1 MASPESII
9 VLPTEIL
16 ENIFAIFTD
25 FLDLKS
31 LRETCRT
38 FEPLAAARLF
48 ETVTVLFSLRS
59 LYFLRKIAS
68 HPVAQHV
75 RRLEFQG
82 GRLDYF
88 RDRFQWESEIERRRH
103 LAEKTPYSQGIDP
116 YNKYDEKELA
126 AGWKAYRSLYIEQK
140 VTCGPPPAMIGLTN
154 CRKLSVRVEARTKS
168 LTRFSLLRT
177 SNRSPLKKAP
187 P

>member
-16 ENIFAIFTD
+16 ENIFALFTN
-25 FLDLKS
+25 FLDLKR

-59 LYFLRKIAS
+59 LCSLRKIAS
-68 HPVAQHV
+68 HPDIAQHV

-103 LAEKTPYSQGIDP
+103 LAEKTPYPQGIDP
-116 YNKYDEKELA
+116 YNKYNKRELA
-126 AGWKAYRSLYIEQK
+126 AGWKAYQGLYAEQK
-140 VTCGPPPAMIGLTN
+140 VACGSSPYHLRFGLQILGN
-154 CRKLSVRVEARTKS
+154 YQ
-168 LTRFSLLRT
+168 
-177 SNRSPLKKAP
+177 
-187 P
+187 